1 MAKELKTNTASGKRK
16 SAIARATWKKGSGKV
31 RINSLPVERFAQPMY
46 ALKITEP
53 LLLVP
58 KVAEKLDIS
67 VSVSGGGMAGQ
78 ADAVRL
84 AIGKALL
91 DASGGKADVEETLSS
106 YDRTLLVA
114 DVRRK
119 EKRKPNTGGKARSK
133 VQKSYR

>member
-1 MAKELKTNTASGKRK
+1 MAKETKGNTSSGKRK
-16 SAIARATWKKGSGKV
+16 SAIARASWKKGSGKL
-31 RINSLPVERFAQPMY
+31 RINSLPVERFTQPMY

-53 LLLVP
+53 ILLVP

-84 AIGKALL
+84 ALGKALL
-91 DASGGKADVEETLSS
+91 EASGDKAEVEETLSN

-119 EKRKPNTGGKARSK
+119 ENRKPNTGGKARSK